1 MNSMNFIDKYILLV
15 YCIVEIYLV
24 YTFFECFFE
33 KKSWALE
40 PKKFYLTNAG
50 AVFSLYAVN
59 LVGKRE
65 LNLVMF
71 TVITFV
77 FVMVLFEG
85 KTGSRVLCYVVAY
98 SIIFASECLFAIIFN
113 QTNEKNMLMSGVHLE
128 ILSLKLLTYIMFV
141 LVEQFIGTSKRKMD
155 NHIFLE
161 YLCLPVAGFGI
172 MAGIFYSSFDFGTNV
187 YVKVLITVCFSLL
200 LIGNILVFYA
210 FNRYSEEMYQN
221 AENQIL
227 ITKQQADLKYYM
239 QMDEVQGSHNEF
251 VHNMNHYLSMIHNF
265 ARQGDC
271 KSIMKAVEEM
281 NGHIE
286 DSGTE
291 IFCSHHVLNMILSEK
306 KGRAEKNQIEFDA
319 YVEPGVR
326 LEMVSDIDLVAL
338 LGNLLDNALRA
349 AGECRG
355 QKYVKVRIFMQDVG
369 GFCVFRIINGYSGE
383 IAVQGD
389 TLLSTKKEKG
399 LHGLGIGS
407 VNKMAE
413 KYGGYLSCKVEKDV
427 FTAVLLLSTQD

>member
-1 MNSMNFIDKYILLV
+1 MKSMNLIDYYMLLI
-15 YCIVEIYLV
+15 YCIVEIYV
-24 YTFFECFFE
+24 IYTFFACFFE
-33 KKSWALE
+33 KKFWAKERKNL
-40 PKKFYLTNAG
+40 FVINAV
-50 AVFSLYAVN
+50 AVFSLYGVN

-71 TVITFV
+71 IVITLAYA
-77 FVMVLFEG
+77 MTLFAG
-85 KTGSRVLCYVVAY
+85 KTGSKVLCYIVAD
-98 SIIFASECLFAIIFN
+98 SIIFASECLFGIIFN
-113 QTNEKNMLMSGVHLE
+113 QTNEKDMLMSGAHHE
-128 ILSLKLLTYIMFV
+128 ILPLKLLTYIVFV
-141 LVEQFIGTSKRKMD
+141 LAEQFIGKSRRKMD
-155 NHIFLE
+155 NHVFIE

-172 MAGIFYSSFDFGTNV
+172 MAGIFYSGIDFDTNV

-221 AENQIL
+221 AEKQIL
-227 ITKQQADLKYYM
+227 ITKQQADLKYYT
-239 QMDEVQGSHNEF
+239 QMDEVQGNHNEF
-251 VHNMNHYLSMIHNF
+251 IHNINHYLSLIHNY
-265 ARQGDC
+265 ARQDDC
-271 KSIMKAVEEM
+271 ESIMKAVEEM

-286 DSGTE
+286 DSETE

-306 KGRAEKNQIEFDA
+306 KGWAEKNQIDFDV

-326 LEMVSDIDLVAL
+326 LDMVSDIDLVAL

-355 QKYVKVRIFMQDVG
+355 QKYVKLRIFMQDIG
-369 GFCVFRIINGYSGE
+369 GFCIFRIINGYSGD
-383 IAVQGD
+383 IAMQGD
-389 TLLSTKKEKG
+389 TFLSTKSEKG

-413 KYGGYLSCKVEKDV
+413 KYGGYLSCKIEKDV
-427 FTAVLLLSTQD
+427 FTAILLLSTQE

>member
-1 MNSMNFIDKYILLV
+1 MNSMNLIDYYMLLV
-15 YCIVEIYLV
+15 YCIVEIYLI
-24 YTFFECFFE
+24 YTFFACFFE
-33 KKSWALE
+33 KKFWAKEHKNFFLM
-40 PKKFYLTNAG
+40 NAVT
-50 AVFSLYAVN
+50 VFSLYGVN
-59 LVGKRE
+59 VVGKRE

-71 TVITFV
+71 IVITLAYA
-77 FVMVLFEG
+77 MTLFAG
-85 KTGSRVLCYVVAY
+85 KTGSKVLCYIVAY
-98 SIIFASECLFAIIFN
+98 CIIFASECLFGIIFN
-113 QTNEKNMLMSGVHLE
+113 QTNEKDMLMSGVHLE

-141 LVEQFIGTSKRKMD
+141 LAEQFIGKSRRKMD
-155 NHIFLE
+155 NHVFIE

-172 MAGIFYSSFDFGTNV
+172 MAGIFYSGIELDANV

-221 AENQIL
+221 AEKQIL
-227 ITKQQADLKYYM
+227 ITKQQADLKYYT
-239 QMDEVQGSHNEF
+239 QMDEVQGNHNEF
-251 VHNMNHYLSMIHNF
+251 VHNINHYLSLIHNF

-271 KSIMKAVEEM
+271 ESIMKAVEEM

-286 DSGTE
+286 DSETE

-306 KGRAEKNQIEFDA
+306 KGWAEKNQIDFDV

-326 LEMVSDIDLVAL
+326 LDMVSDIDLVAL

-355 QKYVKVRIFMQDVG
+355 QKYVKVRIFMQDIG
-369 GFCVFRIINGYSGE
+369 GFCVFRIINGYSGD
-383 IAVQGD
+383 ITMQGD
-389 TLLSTKKEKG
+389 TLLSTKSEKG

-407 VNKMAE
+407 VNKTAE
-413 KYGGYLSCKVEKDV
+413 KYGGYLSCKIEKDV
-427 FTAVLLLSTQD
+427 FTATLLLSTQE

>member
-40 PKKFYLTNAG
+40 PKKLYLTNAG

-71 TVITFV
+71 IVISFV

-172 MAGIFYSSFDFGTNV
+172 MAGIFYSGFDFGTNV

-200 LIGNILVFYA
+200 LTGNILVFY
-210 FNRYSEEMYQN
+210 
-221 AENQIL
+221 
-227 ITKQQADLKYYM
+227 
-239 QMDEVQGSHNEF
+239 
-251 VHNMNHYLSMIHNF
+251 
-265 ARQGDC
+265 
-271 KSIMKAVEEM
+271 
-281 NGHIE
+281 
-286 DSGTE
+286 E
-291 IFCSHHVLNMILSEK
+291 I
-306 KGRAEKNQIEFDA
+306 GRA
-319 YVEPGVR
+319 
-326 LEMVSDIDLVAL
+326 S
-338 LGNLLDNALRA
+338 
-349 AGECRG
+349 CRER
-355 QKYVKVRIFMQDVG
+355 V
-369 GFCVFRIINGYSGE
+369 
-383 IAVQGD
+383 
-389 TLLSTKKEKG
+389 
-399 LHGLGIGS
+399 
-407 VNKMAE
+407 
-413 KYGGYLSCKVEKDV
+413 
-427 FTAVLLLSTQD
+427 